1 MQVVLC
7 LEERDVDGA
16 QLDEFVR
23 QTRCGRMTRGQRV
36 GGLIALLEGRSVK
49 VPHFIAP
56 ETLATQGRCSVT
68 S

>member
-1 MQVVLC
+1 MVLC

-23 QTRCGRMTRGQRV
+23 QTRCSHMTRGTRV
-36 GGLIALLEGRSVK
+36 GSLIALLEGNSVK

-56 ETLATQGRCSVT
+56 ETLATQGRRSAL

>member
-1 MQVVLC
+1 MLC

-23 QTRCGRMTRGQRV
+23 QTRCSHMTRGQRV
-36 GGLIALLEGRSVK
+36 GNLIALLEGNSVK

-56 ETLATQGRCSVT
+56 ETLATQGRCSELL